1 MLDIESIRKEFP
13 LLAREVHGKPLVY
26 FDNGATTQKPQ
37 CVLDR
42 IMRSYTLENSNIHR
56 GVHYLSGVATE
67 AHEAA
72 RQGVADFIGANSKD
86 EILFTRGTTESVNL
100 VARTLADQICHKGDE
115 IVVTTMEHHSNIVPW
130 QMACER
136 TGAVLRVAPINEH
149 GELILSEFEAL
160 LNERTKIVS
169 VAHVSNVLG
178 TVNPVAEIIRMAH
191 KYGAKVLIDG
201 AQAIAHIPVN
211 VVELDADFY
220 AFSGHKVYAPN
231 GIGVL
236 YGKREI
242 LDAMPPFM
250 CGGEMIETVRFEK
263 TTYNK
268 LPYKYEAG
276 TPDYVGSCALATALD
291 YISAIGMKEIAEY
304 EHELLA
310 YATKKIKEIEGVRI
324 IGEAKEKSGVLSFV
338 VEGVHPYDIGMMLDK
353 LGIAIRTGHHCAEPL
368 VDWFGISGTA
378 RASFAFYNTKA
389 EIDYFISSLKRVLM
403 ILK

>member
-1 MLDIESIRKEFP
+1 MLDIESIRKDFP
-13 LLAREVHGKPLVY
+13 ILERDIYGKPLVY
-26 FDNGATTQKPQ
+26 LDNGATTQKPQ

-42 IMRSYTLENSNIHR
+42 IMRSYTSENSNIHR

-72 RQGVADFIGANSKD
+72 RQHVADFIGANSKD
-86 EILFTRGTTESVNL
+86 EILFTRGTTESINL
-100 VARTLADQICHKGDE
+100 VARTLADQICGKGDE

-136 TGAVLRVAPINEH
+136 TGAVLRVTPINER

-178 TVNPVAEIIRMAH
+178 TVNPVAKIIRIAH

-211 VVELDADFY
+211 VVDLDADFY

-236 YGKREI
+236 YGKRKI

-250 CGGEMIETVRFEK
+250 GGGEMIETVRFEK

-291 YISAIGMKEIAEY
+291 YISAIGMKNIADY

-310 YATKKIKEIEGVRI
+310 YATAKIKEIEGVRI

-338 VEGVHPYDIGMMLDK
+338 VDGVHPYDIGMMLDK

-368 VDWFGISGTA
+368 IDWYGIPGTA

>member
-13 LLAREVHGKPLVY
+13 ILAREVHGKPLVY

-72 RQGVADFIGANSKD
+72 RQRVADFIGARSKD

-100 VARTLADQICHKGDE
+100 VARTLADQICHEGDE

-160 LNERTKIVS
+160 LSERTKIVS

-178 TVNPVAEIIRMAH
+178 TVNPVAEIIRIAH

-250 CGGEMIETVRFEK
+250 GGGEMIETVRFEK

-310 YATKKIKEIEGVRI
+310 YATEKIKEIEGVRI

-368 VDWFGISGTA
+368 VDWYGIPGTA
-378 RASFAFYNTKA
+378 RASFAFYNAKE

>member
-1 MLDIESIRKEFP
+1 MLDIESIRKDFP
-13 LLAREVHGKPLVY
+13 ILERDIYGKPLVY
-26 FDNGATTQKPQ
+26 LDNGATTQKPQ

-42 IMRSYTLENSNIHR
+42 IMRSYTSENSNIHR

-72 RQGVADFIGANSKD
+72 RQHVADFIGANSKD
-86 EILFTRGTTESVNL
+86 EILFTRGTTESINL
-100 VARTLADQICHKGDE
+100 VARTLADQICGKGDE

-136 TGAVLRVAPINEH
+136 TGAVLRVAPINER

-178 TVNPVAEIIRMAH
+178 TVNPVAKIIRIAH

-211 VVELDADFY
+211 VVDLDADFY

-250 CGGEMIETVRFEK
+250 GGGEMIETVRFEK

-291 YISAIGMKEIAEY
+291 YISAIGMKNIADY

-310 YATKKIKEIEGVRI
+310 YATEKIKEIEGVRI

-368 VDWFGISGTA
+368 VDWYGIPGTA

-389 EIDYFISSLKRVLM
+389 EIDYFISSLKRVLI
-403 ILK
+403 ILR

>member
-1 MLDIESIRKEFP
+1 MLNIESIRKDFP
-13 LLAREVHGKPLVY
+13 ILERDIYGKPLVY
-26 FDNGATTQKPQ
+26 LDNGATTQKPQ

-42 IMRSYTLENSNIHR
+42 IMRSYTSENSNIHR

-72 RQGVADFIGANSKD
+72 RQHVADFIGANSKD
-86 EILFTRGTTESVNL
+86 EILFTRGTTESINL
-100 VARTLADQICHKGDE
+100 VARTLADQICGKGDE

-136 TGAVLRVAPINEH
+136 TGAVLRVAPINER

-178 TVNPVAEIIRMAH
+178 TVNPVAKIIRIAH

-211 VVELDADFY
+211 VVDLDADFY

-250 CGGEMIETVRFEK
+250 GGGEMIETVRFEK

-268 LPYKYEAG
+268 VPYKYEAG

-291 YISAIGMKEIAEY
+291 YISAIGMKNIADY

-310 YATKKIKEIEGVRI
+310 YATAKIKEIEGVRI

-338 VEGVHPYDIGMMLDK
+338 VDGVHPYDIGMMLDK

-368 VDWFGISGTA
+368 IDWYGIPGTA

>member
-1 MLDIESIRKEFP
+1 MLDFESIRKEFP
-13 LLAREVHGKPLVY
+13 ILAREVHGKPLVY

-42 IMRSYTLENSNIHR
+42 IIRSYTLENSNIHR

-72 RQGVADFIGANSKD
+72 RQRVADFIGAESKD
-86 EILFTRGTTESVNL
+86 EILFTRGTTESINL
-100 VARTLADQICHKGDE
+100 VARTLADQICHEGDE

-178 TVNPVAEIIRMAH
+178 TVNPVAEIIRIAH

-211 VVELDADFY
+211 VVELNADFY

-250 CGGEMIETVRFEK
+250 GGGEMIETVRFEK

-291 YISAIGMKEIAEY
+291 YISTIGMKEIADY

-310 YATKKIKEIEGVRI
+310 YATEKIKEIEGVRI

-338 VEGVHPYDIGMMLDK
+338 VDGVHPYDIGMMLDK

-368 VDWFGISGTA
+368 VDWYGIPGTA

>member
-13 LLAREVHGKPLVY
+13 ILAREVHGKPLVY

-72 RQGVADFIGANSKD
+72 RQRVADFIGARSKD
-86 EILFTRGTTESVNL
+86 EILFTRGTTESLNL
-100 VARTLADQICHKGDE
+100 VARTLADQICHEGDE

-149 GELILSEFEAL
+149 GELIMSEFEAL
-160 LNERTKIVS
+160 LSERTKIVS

-178 TVNPVAEIIRMAH
+178 TVNPVAEIVRIAH

-211 VVELDADFY
+211 VVELNADFY

-250 CGGEMIETVRFEK
+250 GGGEMIETVRFEK

-304 EHELLA
+304 EHELLT
-310 YATKKIKEIEGVRI
+310 YATEKIKEIEGVRI

-368 VDWFGISGTA
+368 VDWYGIPGTA

>member
-1 MLDIESIRKEFP
+1 MLDIESIRKDFP
-13 LLAREVHGKPLVY
+13 ILERDIYGKPLVY

-42 IMRSYTLENSNIHR
+42 IMRSYTSENSNIHR

-72 RQGVADFIGANSKD
+72 RQRVADFIGADSKD
-86 EILFTRGTTESVNL
+86 EILFTRGTTESINL
-100 VARTLADQICHKGDE
+100 VARTLADQICGKGDE
-115 IVVTTMEHHSNIVPW
+115 IVVSTMEHHSNIVPW

-136 TGAVLRVAPINEH
+136 TGAVLRVAPINER

-250 CGGEMIETVRFEK
+250 GGGEMIETVRFEK

-291 YISAIGMKEIAEY
+291 YISAIGMKEIADY

-310 YATKKIKEIEGVRI
+310 YATEKIKEIEGVRI

-338 VEGVHPYDIGMMLDK
+338 VDGVHPYDIGMMLDK

-368 VDWFGISGTA
+368 IDFYGIPGTA
-378 RASFAFYNTKA
+378 RASFAFYNTTE

>member
-1 MLDIESIRKEFP
+1 MLDIESIRKDFP
-13 LLAREVHGKPLVY
+13 ILERDIYGKPLVY

-42 IMRSYTLENSNIHR
+42 IMRSYTSENSNIHR

-72 RQGVADFIGANSKD
+72 RQRVADFIGADSKD
-86 EILFTRGTTESVNL
+86 EILFTRGTTESINL
-100 VARTLADQICHKGDE
+100 VARTLADQICGKGDE

-136 TGAVLRVAPINEH
+136 TGAVLRVAPINER
-149 GELILSEFEAL
+149 GELILSEFEVL

-211 VVELDADFY
+211 VVDLDADFY

-250 CGGEMIETVRFEK
+250 GGGEMIETVRFEK

-291 YISAIGMKEIAEY
+291 YISAIGMKNIADY

-310 YATKKIKEIEGVRI
+310 YATAKIKEIEGVRI

-338 VEGVHPYDIGMMLDK
+338 VDGVHPYDIGMMLDK

-368 VDWFGISGTA
+368 VDWYGIPGTA
-378 RASFAFYNTKA
+378 RATFAFYNTKA

-403 ILK
+403 ILR

>member
-1 MLDIESIRKEFP
+1 MLDIESIRKDFP
-13 LLAREVHGKPLVY
+13 ILERDIYGKPLVY

-42 IMRSYTLENSNIHR
+42 IMRSYTSENSNIHR

-72 RQGVADFIGANSKD
+72 RQRVADFIGADSKD
-86 EILFTRGTTESVNL
+86 EILFTRGTTESINL
-100 VARTLADQICHKGDE
+100 VARTLADQICGKGDE

-136 TGAVLRVAPINEH
+136 TGAVLRVAPINER

-169 VAHVSNVLG
+169 IAHVSNVLG

-250 CGGEMIETVRFEK
+250 GGGEMIETVQFEK

-291 YISAIGMKEIAEY
+291 YISAIGMKEIADY

-310 YATKKIKEIEGVRI
+310 YATEKIKEIEGVRI

-338 VEGVHPYDIGMMLDK
+338 VDGVHPYDIGMMLDK

-368 VDWFGISGTA
+368 VDFYGIPGTA
-378 RASFAFYNTKA
+378 RASFAFYNTTE

>member
-1 MLDIESIRKEFP
+1 
-13 LLAREVHGKPLVY
+13 VY

-72 RQGVADFIGANSKD
+72 RQRVADFIGARSKD

-100 VARTLADQICHKGDE
+100 VARTLADQICHEGDE

-136 TGAVLRVAPINEH
+136 TGAVSRVAPINEH

-160 LNERTKIVS
+160 LSEHTKIVS

-178 TVNPVAEIIRMAH
+178 TVNPVAEIIRIAH

-250 CGGEMIETVRFEK
+250 GGGEMIETVRFDK

-291 YISAIGMKEIAEY
+291 YISAIGMKAIAEY

-310 YATKKIKEIEGVRI
+310 YATEKIKEIEGVRI

-368 VDWFGISGTA
+368 VDWYGIPGTA
-378 RASFAFYNTKA
+378 RASFAFYNTKE
-389 EIDYFISSLKRVLM
+389 EIDYFISSLKRVLI
-403 ILK
+403 ILR

>member
-1 MLDIESIRKEFP
+1 MLDIESIRKDFP
-13 LLAREVHGKPLVY
+13 ILERDIYGKPLVY
-26 FDNGATTQKPQ
+26 LDNGATTQKPQ

-42 IMRSYTLENSNIHR
+42 IMRSYTSENSNIHR

-72 RQGVADFIGANSKD
+72 RQHVADFIGANSKD
-86 EILFTRGTTESVNL
+86 EILFTRGTTESINL
-100 VARTLADQICHKGDE
+100 VARTLADQICGKGDE

-136 TGAVLRVAPINEH
+136 TGAVLRVAPINER

-178 TVNPVAEIIRMAH
+178 TVNPVAKIIRIAH

-211 VVELDADFY
+211 VVDLDADFY

-250 CGGEMIETVRFEK
+250 GGGEMIETVRFEK

-291 YISAIGMKEIAEY
+291 YISAIGMKNIADY

-310 YATKKIKEIEGVRI
+310 YATAKIKEIEGVRI

-338 VEGVHPYDIGMMLDK
+338 VDGVHPYDIGMMLDK

-368 VDWFGISGTA
+368 IDWYGIPGTA

>member
-13 LLAREVHGKPLVY
+13 ILAREVHGKPLVY
-26 FDNGATTQKPQ
+26 LDNGATTQKPQ

-72 RQGVADFIGANSKD
+72 RQRVANFISARSKD
-86 EILFTRGTTESVNL
+86 EILFTRGTTESINL
-100 VARTLADQICHKGDE
+100 VARTLADQICHEGDE

-160 LNERTKIVS
+160 LSERTKIVS

-178 TVNPVAEIIRMAH
+178 TVNPVAEIIRIAH

-236 YGKREI
+236 YGKREV

-250 CGGEMIETVRFEK
+250 GGGEMIETVRFEK

-291 YISAIGMKEIAEY
+291 YISAIGMKEIADY

-310 YATKKIKEIEGVRI
+310 YATEKIKEIEGIRI

-338 VEGVHPYDIGMMLDK
+338 VDGVHPYDIGMMLDK

-368 VDWFGISGTA
+368 VDWYGIPGTA

>member
-1 MLDIESIRKEFP
+1 MLDIESIRKDFP
-13 LLAREVHGKPLVY
+13 ILERDIYGKPLVY
-26 FDNGATTQKPQ
+26 LDNGATTQKPQ

-42 IMRSYTLENSNIHR
+42 IMRSYTSENSNIHR

-72 RQGVADFIGANSKD
+72 RQHVADFIGANSKD
-86 EILFTRGTTESVNL
+86 EILFTRGTTESINL
-100 VARTLADQICHKGDE
+100 VARTLADQICGKGDE

-136 TGAVLRVAPINEH
+136 TGAVLRVTPINER

-178 TVNPVAEIIRMAH
+178 TVNPVAKIIRIAH

-211 VVELDADFY
+211 VVDLDADFY

-250 CGGEMIETVRFEK
+250 GGGEMIETVRFEK

-310 YATKKIKEIEGVRI
+310 YATEKIKEIEGVRI

-338 VEGVHPYDIGMMLDK
+338 VDGVHPYDIGMMLDK

-368 VDWFGISGTA
+368 IDWYGIPGTA

>member
-1 MLDIESIRKEFP
+1 MLDIESIRKDFP
-13 LLAREVHGKPLVY
+13 ILERDIYGKPLVY

-42 IMRSYTLENSNIHR
+42 IMRSYTSENSNIHR

-72 RQGVADFIGANSKD
+72 RQRVADFIGANSKD
-86 EILFTRGTTESVNL
+86 EILFTRGTTESINL
-100 VARTLADQICHKGDE
+100 VARTLADQICGKGDE
-115 IVVTTMEHHSNIVPW
+115 IVVSTMEHHSNIVPW

-136 TGAVLRVAPINEH
+136 TGAVLRVAPINER

-211 VVELDADFY
+211 VVDLDADFY

-250 CGGEMIETVRFEK
+250 GGGEMIETVRFEK

-291 YISAIGMKEIAEY
+291 YISAIGMKNIADY

-310 YATKKIKEIEGVRI
+310 YATEKIKEIEGVRI

-338 VEGVHPYDIGMMLDK
+338 VDGVHPYDIGMMLDK

-368 VDWFGISGTA
+368 VDWYGIPGTA
-378 RASFAFYNTKA
+378 RASFAFYNTTA

>member
-13 LLAREVHGKPLVY
+13 ILAREVHGKPLVY

-72 RQGVADFIGANSKD
+72 RQRVADFIGARSKD

-100 VARTLADQICHKGDE
+100 VARTLADQICHEGDE
-115 IVVTTMEHHSNIVPW
+115 ILISTMEHHSNIVPW

-136 TGAVLRVAPINEH
+136 TGAVLRVAPINEQ

-160 LNERTKIVS
+160 LSERTKIVS

-178 TVNPVAEIIRMAH
+178 TVNPVAEIIRIAH

-211 VVELDADFY
+211 VVELNADFY

-236 YGKREI
+236 YGKREV

-250 CGGEMIETVRFEK
+250 GGGEMIETVRFEK

-291 YISAIGMKEIAEY
+291 YISAIGMKEIADY
-304 EHELLA
+304 EHELLT
-310 YATKKIKEIEGVRI
+310 YATEKIKEIGGVRI

-338 VEGVHPYDIGMMLDK
+338 VDGVHPYDIGMMLDK

-368 VDWFGISGTA
+368 VDWYGIPGTA

-389 EIDYFISSLKRVLM
+389 ELDYFISSLKRVLM

>member
-13 LLAREVHGKPLVY
+13 ILAREVHGKPLVY

-72 RQGVADFIGANSKD
+72 RQRVADFIGARSKD

-100 VARTLADQICHKGDE
+100 VARTLADQICHEGDE

-136 TGAVLRVAPINEH
+136 TGAVLRVAPINGH

-160 LNERTKIVS
+160 LSERTKIVS

-178 TVNPVAEIIRMAH
+178 TVNPVAEIIRIAH

-250 CGGEMIETVRFEK
+250 GGGEMIETVRFEK

-304 EHELLA
+304 EHKLLA
-310 YATKKIKEIEGVRI
+310 YATEKIKDIDGVRI

-368 VDWFGISGTA
+368 VDWYGIPGTA

>member
-13 LLAREVHGKPLVY
+13 ILAREVHGKPLVY

-72 RQGVADFIGANSKD
+72 RQRVADFIGAHSKD
-86 EILFTRGTTESVNL
+86 EILFTRGTTESINL
-100 VARTLADQICHKGDE
+100 VARTLADQICYEGDE

-130 QMACER
+130 QMACKR

-178 TVNPVAEIIRMAH
+178 TVNPVAEIIRIAH

-211 VVELDADFY
+211 VAELDADFY

-250 CGGEMIETVRFEK
+250 GGGEMIETVRFEK

-291 YISAIGMKEIAEY
+291 YISAIGMKEIADY
-304 EHELLA
+304 EHELLT
-310 YATKKIKEIEGVRI
+310 YATEKIKEIEGVRI

-338 VEGVHPYDIGMMLDK
+338 VDGVHPYDIGMMLDK

-368 VDWFGISGTA
+368 VDWFGIPGTA
-378 RASFAFYNTKA
+378 RASFAFYNTKE

-403 ILK
+403 ILR

>member
-1 MLDIESIRKEFP
+1 MLDIESIRKDFP
-13 LLAREVHGKPLVY
+13 ILERDIYGKPLVY

-42 IMRSYTLENSNIHR
+42 IMRSYTSENSNIHR

-72 RQGVADFIGANSKD
+72 RQRVADFIGANSKD
-86 EILFTRGTTESVNL
+86 EILFTRGTTESINL
-100 VARTLADQICHKGDE
+100 VARTLADQICGKGDE
-115 IVVTTMEHHSNIVPW
+115 IVVSTMEHHSNIVPW

-136 TGAVLRVAPINEH
+136 TGAVLRVAPINEC

-250 CGGEMIETVRFEK
+250 GGGEMIETVRFEK

-276 TPDYVGSCALATALD
+276 TPDYVGSCALTTALD
-291 YISAIGMKEIAEY
+291 YISAIGMKNIANY
-304 EHELLA
+304 EHELLT
-310 YATKKIKEIEGVRI
+310 YATEKIKEIEGVRI

-338 VEGVHPYDIGMMLDK
+338 VDGVHPYDIGMMLDK

-368 VDWFGISGTA
+368 VDWYGIPGTA
-378 RASFAFYNTKA
+378 RASFAFYNTTE
-389 EIDYFISSLKRVLM
+389 EIDYFISSLKRVLI
-403 ILK
+403 ILR

>member
-1 MLDIESIRKEFP
+1 MLDINKIRKDFP
-13 LLAREVHGKPLVY
+13 ILGRDVYGKPLIY

-37 CVLDR
+37 VVLDR
-42 IMRSYTLENSNIHR
+42 IMRAYTLENSNIHR

-72 RQGVADFIGANSKD
+72 RQRVADFIGAKSKD

-100 VARTLADQICHKGDE
+100 VARTLADQICHEGDE
-115 IVVTTMEHHSNIVPW
+115 ILISTMEHHSNIVPW

-136 TGAVLRVAPINEH
+136 TGAVLRVAPINEQ
-149 GELILSEFEAL
+149 GELIMSEFEAL
-160 LNERTKIVS
+160 LSERTKIVS
-169 VAHVSNVLG
+169 IAHVSNVMG
-178 TVNPVAEIIRMAH
+178 TVNPVAEIVRLAH

-211 VVELDADFY
+211 VVDLDADFY

-250 CGGEMIETVRFEK
+250 GGGEMIETVRFEK

-291 YISAIGMKEIAEY
+291 YISAIGMKNIADY
-304 EHELLA
+304 EHHLLD
-310 YATKKIKEIEGVRI
+310 YATQKIKEIDGVRI

-338 VEGVHPYDIGMMLDK
+338 VDGVHPYDIGMMLDK
-353 LGIAIRTGHHCAEPL
+353 LGIAIRTGHHCAEP
-368 VDWFGISGTA
+368 VMTHFGVSGMC
-378 RASFAFYNTKA
+378 RASIGMYNTW
-389 EIDYFISSLKRVLM
+389 EEVD
-403 ILK
+403 ILAKGIERAVMMLR